1 MTCVGESMEKKQYAA
16 LALGEILLRLS
27 TPNNER
33 IVRGDTFQKCAGGAE
48 LNVVSG
54 ISALGLRTG
63 IMSKV
68 PQNDLGVFVRN
79 HIRFCGVSDDYLL
92 YDQAR
97 DSRLGIY
104 YYENGAYP
112 RKTSVV
118 YDRGHSTITTLT
130 VKEIPEEVYS
140 SAKLFHTSGITLALS
155 SQLRETAVEVIK
167 KFKEKGTLISFD
179 VNYRAN
185 LWSEE
190 EARET
195 IKTILPYVD
204 ILFVSEETSRRMF
217 AKKGELKDIMKSYTT
232 EYGVKIVATTER
244 TIVSPKKHHFNS
256 IIYNA
261 KEDCYYQEKPYENI
275 EVVDRIGSG
284 DAYVS
289 GVLYGLLQYDSCQK
303 ALQFG
308 NVVSSLKNTIPG
320 DVLSTNINEVTRIM
334 EEHSGLKEV
343 SELNR

>member
-140 SAKLFHTSGITLALS
+140 KEKEFHRSGKTRALS
-155 SQLRETAVEVIK
+155 SQRRETDEEVIK
-167 KFKEKGTLISFD
+167 KLKEKGTMKAFE
-179 VNYRAN
+179 VN
-185 LWSEE
+185 
-190 EARET
+190 
-195 IKTILPYVD
+195 
-204 ILFVSEETSRRMF
+204 
-217 AKKGELKDIMKSYTT
+217 
-232 EYGVKIVATTER
+232 
-244 TIVSPKKHHFNS
+244 
-256 IIYNA
+256 
-261 KEDCYYQEKPYENI
+261 
-275 EVVDRIGSG
+275 
-284 DAYVS
+284 
-289 GVLYGLLQYDSCQK
+289 
-303 ALQFG
+303 
-308 NVVSSLKNTIPG
+308 
-320 DVLSTNINEVTRIM
+320 
-334 EEHSGLKEV
+334 
-343 SELNR
+343 

>member
-1 MTCVGESMEKKQYAA
+1 MENKEYAA

-27 TPNNER
+27 TPNNDR

-63 IMSKV
+63 IISKV
-68 PQNDLGVFVRN
+68 PQNDIGVYVRN

-92 YDQAR
+92 YDKAK

-118 YDRGHSTITTLT
+118 YDRSHSSITTLSLD
-130 VKEIPEEVYS
+130 EIPEEVYRS
-140 SAKLFHTSGITLALS
+140 TKLFHTSGITLALS
-155 SQLRETAVEVIK
+155 KQLRETAVEVIK
-167 KFKEKGTLISFD
+167 RFREQGTLISFD

-217 AKKGELKDIMKSYTT
+217 AKKGDLKDIMKSYAE

-244 TIVSPKKHHFNS
+244 TIISPKKHHFNS

-261 KEDCYYQEKPYENI
+261 VEERYYQEKPYENI

-289 GVLYGLLQYDSCQK
+289 GVLYGLLQYDSCEK

>member
-256 IIYNA
+256 SIYNA

-289 GVLYGLLQYDSCQK
+289 GVLYGLLQYDSCEK